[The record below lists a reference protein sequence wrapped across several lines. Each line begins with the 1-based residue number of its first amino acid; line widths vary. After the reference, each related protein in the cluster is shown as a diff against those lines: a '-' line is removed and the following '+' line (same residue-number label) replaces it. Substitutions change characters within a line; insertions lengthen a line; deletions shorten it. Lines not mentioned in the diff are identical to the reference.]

1 MSATAR
7 PTPSTNAA
15 LQVIS
20 DVAATLAAGGEIVAK
35 VTDILERLRTAL
47 AAEECALWLYGG
59 TGLVCPALA
68 GTAVTTA
75 QEVATRLN
83 ETGTE
88 SGLVA
93 RKLLANAERLGAI
106 TVRRAAPLPP
116 DGELLLGIVAN
127 LLAPDLA
134 HAESHHRLREQVEQ
148 RTRQIDEERRF
159 TQTII
164 DSLPLGLYVIDRE
177 YRVQAWN
184 RHRETG
190 YQGVSREQALG
201 RPIFE
206 VLHRQ
211 PAESLRK
218 EFDAVF
224 ESGRIQQF
232 NIESTASGSPRTF
245 RISKVPM
252 RMNGGPVTHVIAI
265 GEDLTDWSAAQ
276 ERFAKSEKLAALGQ
290 LAAGVMHEINNP
302 LATIAACS
310 ESLKLRL
317 VDMRQAGCDVPPQ
330 ADEFARIIE
339 NEVLRCKR
347 IVEGLLD
354 LSRPRSVKKELVN
367 VGAMI
372 EHTVFLLQHHVRFKH
387 VYVHPLLDLG
397 VDPVIGNSEQLIQ
410 VFMALLINAADAMNG
425 AGNIT
430 VRTRRGIS
438 RGEAVVAEVIDEG
451 HGIERSDLPRIF
463 EPFYT
468 TKPPGR
474 GTGLGLSICYSIIA
488 EHGGRIEV
496 DSAVGAGS
504 TFRIL
509 LPAADPAAADA

>member
-1 MSATAR
+1 MSTTAR
-7 PTPSTNAA
+7 PSPSHPDS
-15 LQVIS
+15 LRVVS
-20 DVAATLAAGGEIVAK
+20 DIAGTLAAGGEIVAK
-35 VTDILERLRTAL
+35 VTEILERLREAL
-47 AAEECALWLYGG
+47 DGEECALWLHGG
-59 TGLVCPALA
+59 GGLVCPALA
-68 GTAVTTA
+68 GAAVTTA
-75 QEVATRLN
+75 QEVADRLSDASPPN
-83 ETGTE
+83 
-88 SGLVA
+88 GLVA
-93 RKLLANAERLGAI
+93 RKLVANSERLGAI
-106 TVRRAAPLPP
+106 TLRRAGPLSP
-116 DGELLLGIVAN
+116 DGEMLLGIVAN
-127 LLAPDLA
+127 LLAPELS
-134 HAESHHRLREQVEQ
+134 HAEAHHRLTEEVEQ

-159 TQTII
+159 THTII

-190 YQGVSREQALG
+190 YQGVSRDQALG
-201 RPIFE
+201 RPIFD

-211 PAESLRK
+211 SAASLRK

-245 RISKVPM
+245 RITKIPM

-276 ERFAKSEKLAALGQ
+276 ERFAQSEKLAALGQ

-302 LATIAACS
+302 LATIAACT

-317 VDMRQAGCDVPPQ
+317 SDLRQQGCAVPGQ
-330 ADEFARIIE
+330 ADEFTRIIE

-347 IVEGLLD
+347 IVDGLLD
-354 LSRPRSVKKELVN
+354 FSRPRSVNKELVS
-367 VGAMI
+367 VGAII
-372 EHTVFLLQHHVRFKH
+372 EHTIFLVQHHVRFKH
-387 VYVHPLLDLG
+387 VQVHQLLDG
-397 VDPVIGNSEQLIQ
+397 DVDPVMGNSEQLVQ
-410 VFMALLINAADAMNG
+410 VFMGLLINAADAMSG
-425 AGNIT
+425 EGNIT
-430 VRTRRGIS
+430 VRTRRGIT
-438 RGEAVVAEVIDEG
+438 RAEAVVAEVIDEG
-451 HGIERSDLPRIF
+451 HGIERSDLPKIF

-509 LPAADPAAADA
+509 LPAAEPTPA